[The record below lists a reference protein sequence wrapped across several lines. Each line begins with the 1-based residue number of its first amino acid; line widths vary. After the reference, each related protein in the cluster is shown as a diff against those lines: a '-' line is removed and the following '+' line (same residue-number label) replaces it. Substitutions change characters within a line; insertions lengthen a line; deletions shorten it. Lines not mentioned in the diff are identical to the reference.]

1 MLLSGLTHSLPWGR
15 PQVSGNCLST
25 VTGLGQSWLWGRF
38 RGLQICQPPGTRCGT
53 LQSPTPPPQP
63 YEEEK
68 FSGQPPRH
76 PSRPD
81 SGCPFPLP
89 DTRGRL
95 HVPALLRPSLGST
108 RPGPP
113 GIGTPG
119 EQTSAIDLGSP
130 SLSQGLAHGGRSAN
144 GRGRGRCCASS
155 PTRLLFVRL
164 LLTGSAKPRPGA
176 RTSPHSRFLGVLGS
190 VWSQPPRSLQR
201 A

>member
-1 MLLSGLTHSLPWGR
+1 MGPLTRFGVRRQPTEEKMVPVQLRPQVQGRFEGVSMFLSGLTHSLPWGR

-53 LQSPTPPPQP
+53 LQSPPQP
-63 YEEEK
+63 YEEGK

-113 GIGTPG
+113 GTGTP
-119 EQTSAIDLGSP
+119 
-130 SLSQGLAHGGRSAN
+130 R
-144 GRGRGRCCASS
+144 
-155 PTRLLFVRL
+155 
-164 LLTGSAKPRPGA
+164 
-176 RTSPHSRFLGVLGS
+176 
-190 VWSQPPRSLQR
+190 R
-201 A
+201 ADISH